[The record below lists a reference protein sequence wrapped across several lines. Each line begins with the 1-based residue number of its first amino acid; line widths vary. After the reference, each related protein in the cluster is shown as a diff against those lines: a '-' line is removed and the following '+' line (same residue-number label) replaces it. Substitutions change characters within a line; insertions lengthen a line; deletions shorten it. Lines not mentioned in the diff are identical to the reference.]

1 MKCSVDTCDRSARSG
16 GMCNRHYE
24 HMRRHGYPVSLV
36 AITPDGEAA
45 KRSDGY
51 MRVGIDGR
59 RVMEHVA
66 IAEKALGK
74 PLPPGAEVH
83 HVDEN
88 RANNAN
94 TNLVICPD
102 TAYHQ
107 LLHRRARA
115 LDACGNADWRKC
127 TLCKQYDAPAN
138 LIINGYGH
146 VKHKT
151 CANEYAKRRHHI
163 RKALIHFKG

>member
-1 MKCSVDTCDRSARSG
+1 MKCSVDICDRAARSG

-24 HMRRHGYPVSLV
+24 HNRLHGYPVSRKTR
-36 AITPDGEAA
+36 TPAGVPAQ
-45 KRSDGY
+45 RGDGY
-51 MRVGIDGR
+51 LRVGVNGR

-66 IAEKALGK
+66 VAEKALGK
-74 PLPPGAEVH
+74 QLPRGVEVH

-107 LLHRRARA
+107 LLHRRQRA
-115 LDACGNADWRKC
+115 LDACGHADWRMC
-127 TLCKQYDAPAN
+127 TFCKQYDTAAN
-138 LIINGYGH
+138 LVINKYGH
-146 VKHKT
+146 VKHQA

-163 RKALIHFKG
+163 RKSLITEE